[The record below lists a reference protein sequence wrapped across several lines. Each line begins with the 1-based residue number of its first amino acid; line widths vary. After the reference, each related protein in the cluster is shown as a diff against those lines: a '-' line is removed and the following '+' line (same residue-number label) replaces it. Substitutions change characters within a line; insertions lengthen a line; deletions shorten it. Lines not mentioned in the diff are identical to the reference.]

1 MTNHLVVRLF
11 GCLAAVLTTALVSFA
26 DDPVQSRVN
35 VTSQPS
41 GASVIID
48 GQDRGTTPVTLFDIA
63 PGRHHLKLRLP
74 GYVERD
80 RFFNTS
86 EGPSIEKSAVLQEVK
101 GLLLV
106 KTEPA
111 GANVVIDG
119 ASRGQTPLLITD
131 LAAKDTYALR
141 LRKAGYLEQS
151 LTLKFNGREPKVI
164 EEKLVLDSGVINV
177 VSDPPGAAVT
187 VNGIPRGKAP
197 VLVKGIPKGTA
208 SVKLV
213 MEGFSDEVRELAM
226 RAGDQQTLSVA
237 LQPLPGTLHLIS
249 VPDGARFYVND
260 EARGVG
266 PLVIPGVKPGTYVV
280 RVEKEGFGTETREV
294 VVANGQ
300 PAREEFKLSNVMG
313 RLEVRTDP
321 VGAQVVFDGHLLGT
335 TKAQAADA
343 VISDAFAIENVLE
356 GEHVLVIRKDGY
368 TEALRHP
375 KIQNSKTSQANVRL
389 KRIFVPDVEIVTDR
403 GSYPGVL
410 VSNGPEAVVI
420 EVSLGINRSFSR
432 SEIRKMNFLKKDK

>member
-1 MTNHLVVRLF
+1 MDKRSIVRLS
-11 GCLAAVLTTALVSFA
+11 GCLVAVLLTTLVSFA
-26 DDPVQSRVN
+26 ADEVQPRVN
-35 VTSQPS
+35 ITSQPS

-48 GQDRGTTPVTLFDIA
+48 GQDRGTTPVTLFDVT

-119 ASRGQTPLLITD
+119 ASRGQTPLLVTD
-131 LAAKDTYALR
+131 LAAKDTYTLR

-164 EEKLVLDSGVINV
+164 DETLVLDSGVINV
-177 VSDPPGAAVT
+177 VTDPAGADVT

-208 SVKLV
+208 TVKFALG
-213 MEGFSDEVRELAM
+213 GFADEIRELNM

-249 VPDGARFYVND
+249 VPSGARFYVND

-266 PLVIPGVKPGTYVV
+266 PLVIPGIKPGTYTV
-280 RVEKEGFGTETREV
+280 RAEKEGFGTVTRDV

-300 PAREEFKLSNVMG
+300 PAREEFRLSNVMG
-313 RLEVRTDP
+313 RLEIRTDP
-321 VGAQVVFDGHLLGT
+321 VGAQILLDGRLLGT
-335 TKAQAADA
+335 TKAQSADA
-343 VISDAFAIENVLE
+343 VISDAFPIENVLE
-356 GEHVLVIRKDGY
+356 GEHVLVVRKDGY
-368 TEALRHP
+368 AEALRHP
-375 KIQNSKTSQANVRL
+375 KVQNSKTSQANVRL
-389 KRIFVPDVEIVTDR
+389 KRIFQPDVEIVTDR
-403 GSYPGVL
+403 GVYPGVL
-410 VSNGPEAVVI
+410 ISNGPEAVVV